1 MYLQQ
6 VKEKFVEGVSQS
18 ALSPHD
24 LAQNEIAVNKQDEM
38 QIKKKT
44 LTHYTPGNVYCFCY
58 VAPLRYTFRVL
69 FWLQAPNCIT
79 IVEFDRFVF
88 SLFILQQLRGQ

>member
-38 QIKKKT
+38 QIKKENT
-44 LTHYTPGNVYCFCY
+44 D
-58 VAPLRYTFRVL
+58 PLHPWKCLLFLLCCAAVL
-69 FWLQAPNCIT
+69 YLSC
-79 IVEFDRFVF
+79 
-88 SLFILQQLRGQ
+88 FILATSPKLHHTCGI